1 MTSKQPSNNPDCKI
15 NTDKL
20 TQALRPPKKPM
31 EKYLGKHF
39 RKVELAYEDI
49 LGFQSYVSAFDG
61 RYATL
66 IMSGS
71 AQDTWYSAFGINAL
85 LFFAAILVPQLVS
98 FSAGNGFLAFK
109 GWGVLLQLFLLIS
122 AMVLFIKSKKKQAL
136 AVVCDRKTGNVN
148 FPAFAGNPEL
158 VIPFSEVEMY
168 RGSIAY
174 SRGSGM
180 PAEIIVPKMYPKT
193 AKYDFQYDV
202 LCADSYDELC
212 KFWTVLTEF
221 MDKNKPIPYGAMAS
235 IQSYLDKDKAA
246 IWEGTK
252 IREPLP
258 LDPEIKDNYRYVYF
272 KNEDGTVEYPPEEI
286 THVIAPYSDNPELL
300 QQNIE
305 RAYQLKLLIF
315 Y

>member
-1 MTSKQPSNNPDCKI
+1 MITVVTQTPQNAI
-15 NTDKL
+15 NTDKV
-20 TQALRPPKKPM
+20 TKALRPPKKPA
-31 EKYLGKHF
+31 EKKLGKYF
-39 RKVELAYEDI
+39 RKAELAYDDI
-49 LGFQSYVSAFDG
+49 FGYQTRTSTYDG
-61 RYATL
+61 RYAKLT
-66 IMSGS
+66 MPGS
-71 AQDTWYSAFGINAL
+71 ARDSDHWANGATAMMFAVIILILQLIILYNHGFFIILEGYDLLAQAL
-85 LFFAAILVPQLVS
+85 LVPYALVQ
-98 FSAGNGFLAFK
+98 FK
-109 GWGVLLQLFLLIS
+109 
-122 AMVLFIKSKKKQAL
+122 KSKKKQAL

-148 FPAFAGNPEL
+148 FPAFGGNPEL

-168 RGSIAY
+168 MGSIAY

-180 PAEIIVPKMYPKT
+180 PTNIIVPKMYPKT
-193 AKYDFQYDV
+193 AKYDFQYPV

-212 KFWTVLTEF
+212 QFWTVLTEF

-272 KNEDGTVEYPPEEI
+272 KNEDGSVEYPFDEI

-305 RAYQLKLLIF
+305 RAYQLKILIF